1 MIRQLV
7 AIVLLVCSVSVSLSN
22 FVMHTIFSYNQNTL
36 AKEFCVNKNKPQLH
50 CNGKCYLLKKLK
62 QAQEKEQQQDQKLR
76 KILLQEA
83 VIMLPFKLNT
93 YRAEEG
99 IQLVPHCA
107 GKPVTHAYSVFHP
120 PQPPASYLFLS

>member
-22 FVMHTIFSYNQNTL
+22 FVMLTIFSYNQNTL

-62 QAQEKEQQQDQKLR
+62 QAQEKEQQQDQKLQ

-83 VIMLPFKLNT
+83 VIMLPFKFNP
-93 YRAEEG
+93 YRVEEG
-99 IQLVPHCA
+99 IQLVLHSA
-107 GKPVTHAYSVFHP
+107 GKPVTYAYSVFHP
-120 PQPPASYLFLS
+120 PQSPASYLFLS